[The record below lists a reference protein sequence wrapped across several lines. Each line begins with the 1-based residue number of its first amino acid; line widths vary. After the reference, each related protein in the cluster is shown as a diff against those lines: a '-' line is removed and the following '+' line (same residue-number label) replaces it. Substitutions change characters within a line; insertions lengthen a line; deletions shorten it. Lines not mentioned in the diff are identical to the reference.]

1 MSSLKPYY
9 LWEYISYAFD
19 VYAPQCVCAAMQQD
33 KHTSNKVLKCSSRF
47 FTGGICDTVKTVL
60 DNKFNNNDYQ
70 SENNKI
76 AEIRDKQCKSELAQ

>member
-1 MSSLKPYY
+1 MCMLLSVYVQLCSKINTPLIKFKDSS
-9 LWEYISYAFD
+9 W
-19 VYAPQCVCAAMQQD
+19 
-33 KHTSNKVLKCSSRF
+33 SSRF